1 MRQRKTEKIT
11 VIFLQELA
19 LAAMENTH
27 AQVMMDIEVYRNQ
40 QAKNN
45 ILLEANQAKV
55 RAREK
60 EIDELQ
66 EKYDLKGLEL
76 MRKQRELDIIMKK
89 NAALKEIFDVS

>member
-1 MRQRKTEKIT
+1 MRQGKIEKIT
-11 VIFLQELA
+11 VVFLQELA

>member
-1 MRQRKTEKIT
+1 MRQGEIEKIT

>member
-1 MRQRKTEKIT
+1 M
-11 VIFLQELA
+11 IFLQELA

>member
-1 MRQRKTEKIT
+1 MRQGKIEKIT

-40 QAKNN
+40 QARNN

>member
-1 MRQRKTEKIT
+1 MRQGKIEKIT